1 MVPFALVFSAKTL
14 FLPLSLTAAV
24 KEENAADKIQ
34 EAILKMLDLKTIGNL
49 SVLSVIIKGKLC
61 IVMFYTLRE
70 NPEGGGGGGG
80 LYTGYRYFQLSPS
93 HSSLGKVIFKVF
105 LNVIVHDELPKLSQY
120 FVGLRF
126 IAFIISICY
135 RSKLNSG

>member
-1 MVPFALVFSAKTL
+1 MACQDYDSCLIVVNLVPFALVFSAKTL

-24 KEENAADKIQ
+24 KEGNAADKIQ

-70 NPEGGGGGGG
+70 NPEGGGGGVEGC
-80 LYTGYRYFQLSPS
+80 LYTGYSYFQLIPS
-93 HSSLGKVIFKVF
+93 HSSLSKVIFKF
-105 LNVIVHDELPKLSQY
+105 FSNVIAHDELLKLSSSPNY
-120 FVGLRF
+120 
-126 IAFIISICY
+126 S
-135 RSKLNSG
+135 

>member
-1 MVPFALVFSAKTL
+1 MACQDYDSCLIVVNLVPFALVFSAKTL

-24 KEENAADKIQ
+24 KEGNAADKIQ

-70 NPEGGGGGGG
+70 NPEGGGGGRGG
-80 LYTGYRYFQLSPS
+80 VSVHRLQVFPTHSFSFVLKQSHFQ
-93 HSSLGKVIFKVF
+93 IFFK
-105 LNVIVHDELPKLSQY
+105 
-120 FVGLRF
+120 
-126 IAFIISICY
+126 CY
-135 RSKLNSG
+135 ST

>member
-24 KEENAADKIQ
+24 KEGNAADKIQ

-70 NPEGGGGGGG
+70 NPEGGGGGGVSVHR
-80 LYTGYRYFQLSPS
+80 LQVFPTQSFSFVLRQSHFQSF
-93 HSSLGKVIFKVF
+93 FK
-105 LNVIVHDELPKLSQY
+105 
-120 FVGLRF
+120 
-126 IAFIISICY
+126 CY
-135 RSKLNSG
+135 GT